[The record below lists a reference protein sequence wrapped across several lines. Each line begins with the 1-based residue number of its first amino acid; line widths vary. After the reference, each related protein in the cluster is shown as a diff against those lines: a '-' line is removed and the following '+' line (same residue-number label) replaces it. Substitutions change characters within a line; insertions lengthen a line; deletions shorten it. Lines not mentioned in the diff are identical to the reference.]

1 MTDPNIVF
9 GSALCIIAIGYALK
23 SAGFIQEHD
32 GKSISKFLMHTTFPA
47 LVFSTMIRVNI
58 TWDLIYLPL
67 IAMLFGMLL
76 SFSAFHLFKQVEPEN
91 RGVMTIGSAG
101 FNLGIFAYPL
111 IEGIF
116 GIQGLT
122 YAIMFDLGNS
132 VVNFFVNY
140 GMGNYFS
147 KGPKNENLAAH
158 IIVKRVIS
166 LPPLQAMVLG
176 VLVNVIGIKFP
187 TFALDLIS
195 TIASGNKS
203 IVLLLM
209 GIYFS
214 VRLSKK
220 SYFRVF
226 QVLSMRYSMGFLVG
240 GLCFYLLPFDLGF
253 RNLLLLCLILPVG
266 MTVITYSDELNLNT
280 PLAASLVNISLVI
293 SFVIMWIM
301 VSVFHMSAI

>member
-1 MTDPNIVF
+1 MNDPNIVF
-9 GSALCIIAIGYALK
+9 GSSLCIIAIGYALK
-23 SAGFIQEHD
+23 SAGFIQEQD

-47 LVFSTMIRVNI
+47 LVFSTMIRIEI

-67 IAMLFGMLL
+67 IAMLFGMFL
-76 SFSAFHLFKQVEPEN
+76 SFTAFHLFKNTEPEN

-140 GMGNYFS
+140 GMSNYFS
-147 KGPKNENLAAH
+147 KGPKKDHIAAH
-158 IIVKRVIS
+158 IFRRIIS

-176 VLVNVIGIKFP
+176 VVFNVLQLQFP
-187 TFALDLIS
+187 VFGLDLIS
-195 TIASGNKS
+195 TIAAGNKP

-214 VRLSKK
+214 IRLSKK
-220 SYFRVF
+220 SYLRVF
-226 QVLSMRYSMGFLVG
+226 QVLSLRYFMGFLVG
-240 GLCFYLLPFDLGF
+240 GLCFYLLPFEVGF

-293 SFVIMWIM
+293 SFAIMWIM
-301 VSVFHMSAI
+301 VTVFHMSAI

>member
-1 MTDPNIVF
+1 MNDPNIVF

-23 SAGFIQEHD
+23 SAGFIQEQD

-47 LVFSTMIRVNI
+47 LVFSTMIRIEI

-67 IAMLFGMLL
+67 IAMLFGMFL
-76 SFSAFHLFKQVEPEN
+76 SFTAFHLFKNTEPEN

-140 GMGNYFS
+140 GMSNYFS
-147 KGPKNENLAAH
+147 KGPKKDHIAAH
-158 IIVKRVIS
+158 IFRRIIS

-176 VLVNVIGIKFP
+176 VLFNVLQLQFP
-187 TFALDLIS
+187 VFGLDLIS
-195 TIASGNKS
+195 TIAAGNKP

-214 VRLSKK
+214 IRLSKK
-220 SYFRVF
+220 SYLRVF
-226 QVLSMRYSMGFLVG
+226 QVLSLRYFMGFLVG
-240 GLCFYLLPFDLGF
+240 GLCFYLLPFEVGF

-293 SFVIMWIM
+293 SFAIMWIM
-301 VSVFHMSAI
+301 VTVFHMSAI

>member
-23 SAGFIQEHD
+23 SAGFIQEND

-67 IAMLFGMLL
+67 IAMFFGMFL
-76 SFSAFHLFKQVEPEN
+76 SFTAFHLFKNIEPEN
-91 RGVMTIGSAG
+91 RGVMTVGSAG

-140 GMGNYFS
+140 GMSNYFS
-147 KGPKNENLAAH
+147 REPKNDNIAKH
-158 IIVKRVIS
+158 IFSRIIS

-176 VLVNVIGIKFP
+176 VVVNLVGIKFP
-187 TFALDLIS
+187 SFALDIIS

-214 VRLSKK
+214 VRLTKK
-220 SYFRVF
+220 TYFRVF
-226 QVLSMRYSMGFLVG
+226 QVLSLRYFMGFLVG
-240 GLCFYLLPFDLGF
+240 GICFYLLPFDLGF
-253 RNLLLLCLILPVG
+253 RNLLMLCLILPVG

-293 SFVIMWIM
+293 SFAIMWIM
-301 VSVFHMSAI
+301 VTVFHMSAL

>member
-9 GSALCIIAIGYALK
+9 GSALCIIAIGYVLK
-23 SAGFIQEHD
+23 SVGFIQEND

-58 TWDLIYLPL
+58 TLDLIYLPL
-67 IAMLFGMLL
+67 IAMLFGMFL
-76 SFSAFHLFKQVEPEN
+76 SFLAFHLFKQTEPEN

-147 KGPKNENLAAH
+147 RGPKNDNLALH
-158 IIVKRVIS
+158 IFKRVIS

-176 VLVNVIGIKFP
+176 VVVNVLGIRFP
-187 TFALDLIS
+187 TFAIDLIS
-195 TIASGNKS
+195 TIASGNKP

-214 VRLSKK
+214 VRLTKK
-220 SYFRVF
+220 SYFRVL
-226 QVLSMRYSMGFLVG
+226 QVLSLRYFMGFLVG
-240 GLCFYLLPFDLGF
+240 GICFYLLPFDLGF

-293 SFVIMWIM
+293 SFIIMWIM
-301 VSVFHMSAI
+301 VTVFHMSAI

>member
-23 SAGFIQEHD
+23 SAGFIQEQD

-67 IAMLFGMLL
+67 IAMLFGMFL
-76 SFSAFHLFKQVEPEN
+76 SFSAFHLFKKTEIEN
-91 RGVMTIGSAG
+91 RGVMTVGSAG

-132 VVNFFVNY
+132 VVNFIVNY

-147 KGPKNENLAAH
+147 RGPKNKNIVAH
-158 IIVKRVIS
+158 IFKRIIS

-176 VLVNVIGIKFP
+176 VVVNIVGIKFP
-187 TFALDLIS
+187 AFALDLIS

-220 SYFRVF
+220 TYFRVF
-226 QVLSMRYSMGFLVG
+226 QVLSLRYFMGFLVG
-240 GLCFYLLPFDLGF
+240 SICFYLLPFDLGF
-253 RNLLLLCLILPVG
+253 RNLLMLCLILPVG

-293 SFVIMWIM
+293 SFAIMWIM
-301 VSVFHMSAI
+301 VTVFHMSAI

>member
-1 MTDPNIVF
+1 
-9 GSALCIIAIGYALK
+9 
-23 SAGFIQEHD
+23 
-32 GKSISKFLMHTTFPA
+32 
-47 LVFSTMIRVNI
+47 MIRVNI

-67 IAMLFGMLL
+67 IAMLFGMFL
-76 SFSAFHLFKQVEPEN
+76 SFLAFHLFKQTEPEN

-147 KGPKNENLAAH
+147 RGPKKDNIAAH
-158 IIVKRVIS
+158 IFKRIIS

-176 VLVNVIGIKFP
+176 VLVNVLQLKFP
-187 TFALDLIS
+187 VFALDIIS
-195 TIASGNKS
+195 TIAAGNKP

-214 VRLSKK
+214 IRLSKK

-226 QVLSMRYSMGFLVG
+226 QVLSLRYAMGFLIG
-240 GLCFYLLPFDLGF
+240 GICFYVLPFELGF
-253 RNLLLLCLILPVG
+253 RNLLMLCLILPVG

-293 SFVIMWIM
+293 SFVIMWVM

>member
-1 MTDPNIVF
+1 MNDPNIVF

-23 SAGFIQEHD
+23 SMGFIQEQD

-47 LVFSTMIRVNI
+47 LVFSTMIRIEI

-67 IAMLFGMLL
+67 IAMLFGMFL
-76 SFSAFHLFKQVEPEN
+76 SFTAFHLFKNTEPEN

-140 GMGNYFS
+140 GMSNYFS
-147 KGPKNENLAAH
+147 KGPKKDHIAAH
-158 IIVKRVIS
+158 IFRRIIS

-176 VLVNVIGIKFP
+176 VVFNVLQLQFP
-187 TFALDLIS
+187 VFGLDLIS
-195 TIASGNKS
+195 TIAAGNKP

-214 VRLSKK
+214 IRLSKK
-220 SYFRVF
+220 SYLRVF
-226 QVLSMRYSMGFLVG
+226 QVLSLRYFMGFLVG
-240 GLCFYLLPFDLGF
+240 GLCFYLLPFEVGF

-293 SFVIMWIM
+293 SFAIMWIM
-301 VSVFHMSAI
+301 VTVFHMSAI

>member
-23 SAGFIQEHD
+23 SAGFIQEQD

-58 TWDLIYLPL
+58 TWNLIYLPL
-67 IAMLFGMLL
+67 IAMFFGMIL
-76 SFSAFHLFKQVEPEN
+76 SFIAFHLFKNTEPEN

-140 GMGNYFS
+140 GMSNYFS
-147 KGPKNENLAAH
+147 RGPKNDNIAAH
-158 IIVKRVIS
+158 IFKRIIS

-176 VLVNVIGIKFP
+176 VVVNLLGIKFP
-187 TFALDLIS
+187 TFALDIIS

-214 VRLSKK
+214 VRLTKK
-220 SYFRVF
+220 TYLRVF
-226 QVLSMRYSMGFLVG
+226 QVLSLRYFMGFLVG
-240 GLCFYLLPFDLGF
+240 GICFYLLPFELGF
-253 RNLLLLCLILPVG
+253 RNLLMLCLILPVG

-280 PLAASLVNISLVI
+280 PLAASLVNIFLVI
-293 SFVIMWIM
+293 SFAIMWIM
-301 VSVFHMSAI
+301 VTVFHMSAL

>member
-23 SAGFIQEHD
+23 SAGFIQEQD

-67 IAMLFGMLL
+67 IAMLFGMFL
-76 SFSAFHLFKQVEPEN
+76 SFSAFHLFKKTEIEN
-91 RGVMTIGSAG
+91 RGVMTVGSAG

-132 VVNFFVNY
+132 VVNFIVNY

-147 KGPKNENLAAH
+147 RGPKNKNIVAH
-158 IIVKRVIS
+158 IFKRIIS

-176 VLVNVIGIKFP
+176 VVVNIVGIKFP
-187 TFALDLIS
+187 AFALDLIS

-220 SYFRVF
+220 TYFRVF
-226 QVLSMRYSMGFLVG
+226 QVLSLRYFMGFLVG
-240 GLCFYLLPFDLGF
+240 SICFYLLPFDLGF
-253 RNLLLLCLILPVG
+253 RNLLMLCLILPVG

-293 SFVIMWIM
+293 SFTIMWIM
-301 VSVFHMSAI
+301 VTVFHMSAI

>member
-1 MTDPNIVF
+1 MNDPNIVF

-23 SAGFIQEHD
+23 SAGFIQEQD

-47 LVFSTMIRVNI
+47 LVFSTMIRIEI

-67 IAMLFGMLL
+67 IAMLFGMFL
-76 SFSAFHLFKQVEPEN
+76 SFTAFHLFKNTEPEN

-140 GMGNYFS
+140 GMSNYFS
-147 KGPKNENLAAH
+147 KGPKKDNITAH
-158 IIVKRVIS
+158 IFRRIIS

-176 VLVNVIGIKFP
+176 VMFNVLQLQFP
-187 TFALDLIS
+187 VFGLDLIS
-195 TIASGNKS
+195 TIAAGNKP

-214 VRLSKK
+214 IRLSKK
-220 SYFRVF
+220 SYLRVF
-226 QVLSMRYSMGFLVG
+226 QVLSLRYFMGFLVG
-240 GLCFYLLPFDLGF
+240 GLCFYFLPFEIGF

-293 SFVIMWIM
+293 SFTIMWIM
-301 VSVFHMSAI
+301 VTVFHMSAI

>member
-23 SAGFIQEHD
+23 SVGFIQEQD

-67 IAMLFGMLL
+67 IAMFFGMFL
-76 SFSAFHLFKQVEPEN
+76 SFTAFYLFKNTEPEN

-147 KGPKNENLAAH
+147 RGPKKDNIAAH
-158 IIVKRVIS
+158 ILKRIIS

-176 VLVNVIGIKFP
+176 LVVNILHLKFP
-187 TFALDLIS
+187 VFALDLIS
-195 TIASGNKS
+195 TIASGNKP

-220 SYFRVF
+220 SYIRVF
-226 QVLSMRYSMGFLVG
+226 QVLSLRYFMGFLVG
-240 GLCFYLLPFDLGF
+240 GLCFYLLPFDVGF

-293 SFVIMWIM
+293 SFAIMWIM
-301 VSVFHMSAI
+301 VTVFHMSAI

>member
-1 MTDPNIVF
+1 MTDPNSVF
-9 GSALCIIAIGYALK
+9 GSALCIIAIGYGLK
-23 SAGFIQEHD
+23 SAGFIQEQD

-58 TWDLIYLPL
+58 TWELIYLPL
-67 IAMLFGMLL
+67 IAMLFGMFL
-76 SFSAFHLFKQVEPEN
+76 SFSAFHLFKHTEPEN
-91 RGVMTIGSAG
+91 RGVMTVGSAG

-116 GIQGLT
+116 GLQGLT

-132 VVNFFVNY
+132 VINFIVNY

-147 KGPKNENLAAH
+147 RGPKNKNLAAH
-158 IIVKRVIS
+158 ILKRIIS

-176 VLVNVIGIKFP
+176 VVVNVMGLEFP
-187 TFALDLIS
+187 SFALDLIS
-195 TIASGNKS
+195 TIAMGNKP

-226 QVLSMRYSMGFLVG
+226 QVLSLRYFMGFLVG
-240 GLCFYLLPFDLGF
+240 GLCFYLLPFELGF
-253 RNLLLLCLILPVG
+253 RNLLFLCLLLPVG
-266 MTVITYSDELNLNT
+266 MTVITYSDELHLNT
-280 PLAASLVNISLVI
+280 PLAASLVNISLLI
-293 SFVIMWIM
+293 SFAILWIL
-301 VSVFHMSAI
+301 VTVFNMSAI

>member
-23 SAGFIQEHD
+23 SAGFIQEQD

-58 TWDLIYLPL
+58 TWNLIYLPL
-67 IAMLFGMLL
+67 IAMFFGMFL
-76 SFSAFHLFKQVEPEN
+76 SFTAFHLFKNTEPEN

-140 GMGNYFS
+140 GMSNYFS
-147 KGPKNENLAAH
+147 RGPNNDNITKH
-158 IIVKRVIS
+158 IFKRIIS

-176 VLVNVIGIKFP
+176 VVVNLVGIKFP
-187 TFALDLIS
+187 TFALDIIS

-220 SYFRVF
+220 TYLRVF
-226 QVLSMRYSMGFLVG
+226 QVLSLRYFMGFLVG
-240 GLCFYLLPFDLGF
+240 GICFYLLPFELGF
-253 RNLLLLCLILPVG
+253 RNLLMLCLILPVG

-293 SFVIMWIM
+293 SFAIMWIM
-301 VSVFHMSAI
+301 VTVFHMSAF

>member
-1 MTDPNIVF
+1 
-9 GSALCIIAIGYALK
+9 
-23 SAGFIQEHD
+23 
-32 GKSISKFLMHTTFPA
+32 
-47 LVFSTMIRVNI
+47 
-58 TWDLIYLPL
+58 
-67 IAMLFGMLL
+67 
-76 SFSAFHLFKQVEPEN
+76 
-91 RGVMTIGSAG
+91 MTIGSAG

-140 GMGNYFS
+140 GMSNYFS
-147 KGPKNENLAAH
+147 KGPKKENIAAH
-158 IIVKRVIS
+158 IFKRIIS

-176 VLVNVIGIKFP
+176 LVVNILHLKFP
-187 TFALDLIS
+187 VFALDLIS
-195 TIASGNKS
+195 TIASGNKP

-226 QVLSMRYSMGFLVG
+226 QVLSLRYFMGFLVG

-293 SFVIMWIM
+293 SFAIMWIM

>member
-23 SAGFIQEHD
+23 SAGFIQEQD

-47 LVFSTMIRVNI
+47 LVFSTMIRVNM

-67 IAMLFGMLL
+67 IAMLFGMFL
-76 SFSAFHLFKQVEPEN
+76 SFSAFHLFKKTEIEN
-91 RGVMTIGSAG
+91 RGVMTVGSAG

-132 VVNFFVNY
+132 VVNFIVNY

-147 KGPKNENLAAH
+147 RGPKNKNIVAH
-158 IIVKRVIS
+158 IFKRIIS

-176 VLVNVIGIKFP
+176 VVVNIVGIKFP
-187 TFALDLIS
+187 AFALDLIS

-220 SYFRVF
+220 TYFRVF
-226 QVLSMRYSMGFLVG
+226 QVLSLRYFMGFLVG
-240 GLCFYLLPFDLGF
+240 SICFYLLPFDLGF
-253 RNLLLLCLILPVG
+253 RNLLMLCLILPVG

-293 SFVIMWIM
+293 SFSIMWIM
-301 VSVFHMSAI
+301 VTVFHMSAI

>member
-23 SAGFIQEHD
+23 SAGFIQEQD
-32 GKSISKFLMHTTFPA
+32 GKSLSKFLMHTTFPA

-58 TWDLIYLPL
+58 TWNLIYLPL
-67 IAMLFGMLL
+67 IAMFFGMFL
-76 SFSAFHLFKQVEPEN
+76 SFSAFHLFKNTEPEN

-116 GIQGLT
+116 GLQGLT

-147 KGPKNENLAAH
+147 RGPKKDHIAAH
-158 IIVKRVIS
+158 IFKRIIS

-176 VLVNVIGIKFP
+176 VVVNVLGIKFS

-220 SYFRVF
+220 TYFRVF
-226 QVLSMRYSMGFLVG
+226 QVLSLRYAMGFLVG
-240 GLCFYLLPFDLGF
+240 GICFYLLPFDVGF

-293 SFVIMWIM
+293 SFAIMWIM

>member
-1 MTDPNIVF
+1 MNDPNIVF

-23 SAGFIQEHD
+23 SAGFIQEQD

-47 LVFSTMIRVNI
+47 LVFSTMIRIEI

-67 IAMLFGMLL
+67 IAMLFGMFL
-76 SFSAFHLFKQVEPEN
+76 SFTAFHLFKNTEPEN

-140 GMGNYFS
+140 GMSNYFS
-147 KGPKNENLAAH
+147 KGPKKDHIAAH
-158 IIVKRVIS
+158 IFRRIIS

-176 VLVNVIGIKFP
+176 VMFNVLQLQFP
-187 TFALDLIS
+187 VFGLDLIS
-195 TIASGNKS
+195 TIAAGNKP

-214 VRLSKK
+214 IRLSKK
-220 SYFRVF
+220 SYLRVF
-226 QVLSMRYSMGFLVG
+226 QVLSLRYFMGFLVG
-240 GLCFYLLPFDLGF
+240 GLCFYLLPFEVGF

-293 SFVIMWIM
+293 SFAIMWIM
-301 VSVFHMSAI
+301 VTVFHMSAI

>member
-1 MTDPNIVF
+1 MNDPNIVF

-23 SAGFIQEHD
+23 SAGFIQEQD

-47 LVFSTMIRVNI
+47 LVFSTMIRIEI

-67 IAMLFGMLL
+67 IAMLFGMFL
-76 SFSAFHLFKQVEPEN
+76 SFTAFHLFKNTEPEN

-140 GMGNYFS
+140 GMSNYFS
-147 KGPKNENLAAH
+147 KGPKKDHIAAH
-158 IIVKRVIS
+158 IFRRIIS

-176 VLVNVIGIKFP
+176 VVFNVLQLQFP
-187 TFALDLIS
+187 VFGLDLIS
-195 TIASGNKS
+195 TIAAGNKP

-214 VRLSKK
+214 IRLSKK
-220 SYFRVF
+220 SYLRVF
-226 QVLSMRYSMGFLVG
+226 QVLSLRYFMGFLVG
-240 GLCFYLLPFDLGF
+240 GLCFYLLPFEVGF

-293 SFVIMWIM
+293 SFAIMWIM
-301 VSVFHMSAI
+301 VTVFHMSAI

>member
-23 SAGFIQEHD
+23 SAGFIQEQD

-67 IAMLFGMLL
+67 IAMLFGMFL
-76 SFSAFHLFKQVEPEN
+76 SFSAFHLFKKTEIEN
-91 RGVMTIGSAG
+91 RGVMTVGSAG

-132 VVNFFVNY
+132 VVNFIVNY

-147 KGPKNENLAAH
+147 RGPKNKNIVAH
-158 IIVKRVIS
+158 IFKRIIS

-176 VLVNVIGIKFP
+176 VVVNIVGIKFP
-187 TFALDLIS
+187 AFALDLIS

-220 SYFRVF
+220 TYFRVF
-226 QVLSMRYSMGFLVG
+226 QVLSLRYFMGFLVG
-240 GLCFYLLPFDLGF
+240 SICFYLLPFDLGF
-253 RNLLLLCLILPVG
+253 RNLLMLCLILPVG

-293 SFVIMWIM
+293 SFSIMWIM
-301 VSVFHMSAI
+301 VTVFHMSAI